1 MCLAIPGRI
10 LSIEGEDPAF
20 RTAQVDFCGVQRT
33 VNLAYTPEVLAGD
46 FILAHVGFAVR
57 HVPEEEAIRIHES
70 LRFCYEVS
78 HAFSGS

>member
-10 LSIEGEDPAF
+10 LSIEGEDLAF

-57 HVPEEEAIRIHES
+57 RVPEEEAVLIHES
-70 LRFCYEVS
+70 IRFCYEVS
-78 HAFSGS
+78 HALPGI

>member
-20 RTAQVDFCGVQRT
+20 RTAQVDFCGVQKT

-46 FILAHVGFAVR
+46 FVLTHVGFAVSR
-57 HVPEEEAIRIHES
+57 VSAEDAALIHDS
-70 LRFCYEVS
+70 LRS
-78 HAFSGS
+78 IATR

>member
-33 VNLAYTPEVLAGD
+33 VNLAYTPQVLAGTS
-46 FILAHVGFAVR
+46 FWRMSALPFAT
-57 HVPEEEAIRIHES
+57 S
-70 LRFCYEVS
+70 LRKKPFASTS
-78 HAFSGS
+78 HSDSATR